1 MTTPPVRDASQPVVW
16 NGRHVWLRRLRV
28 DDEKR
33 YAAFHAALDPAR
45 FDRCMKKGIPDADA
59 FVRTLGCDDRD
70 MLIAA
75 IVNDADGGS
84 VLGVARATR
93 IADENRAEIAIVLRP
108 NVEGHGLGRLLMGR
122 LVNYCRDCGLSELVG
137 HASRDNRR
145 MIDLAHAFRFVDAS
159 GAVPDAVCLRLELW
173 RSARAEE

>member
-1 MTTPPVRDASQPVVW
+1 MTTPSGSGASRPVVW
-16 NGRHVWLRRLRV
+16 NGRHVWLRRLRI

-45 FDRCMKKGIPDADA
+45 FDRRMEKGIPDPDA
-59 FVRTLGCDDRD
+59 FVRTLECDDRD
-70 MLIAA
+70 ILIAA
-75 IVNDADGGS
+75 VVNDVGGGS

-93 IADENRAEIAIVLRP
+93 IADQNSAEIAIVLQP
-108 NVEGHGLGRLLMGR
+108 NVEGHGLGRLLMGS

-137 HASRDNRR
+137 QVSRDNRR

-159 GAVPDAVCLRLELW
+159 GAVPDAVWLRLELG